1 MTLGF
6 GRLRPEPKLPSRH
19 CKRARTGLAQRTAVL
34 DRAQMT
40 PTPRSG
46 PLTNATVSLT
56 SVTGPP
62 TNASEPPAETISRGW
77 RW

>member
-1 MTLGF
+1 
-6 GRLRPEPKLPSRH
+6 
-19 CKRARTGLAQRTAVL
+19 
-34 DRAQMT
+34 MT
-40 PTPRSG
+40 PTPGSG